1 MNKQAVNPLKE
12 VNTYFTLE
20 FYVEAREGR
29 YYNPNKWIG
38 LSHRDPKGYQTEY
51 DNYVRSYVAQI
62 KKNIHRLPNVWQEV
76 INNNS
81 HLNNIDLAYAI
92 LREIDIRERL

>member
-20 FYVEAREGR
+20 F
-29 YYNPNKWIG
+29 
-38 LSHRDPKGYQTEY
+38 
-51 DNYVRSYVAQI
+51 YVAQI

>member
-20 FYVEAREGR
+20 F
-29 YYNPNKWIG
+29 
-38 LSHRDPKGYQTEY
+38 
-51 DNYVRSYVAQI
+51 YVRSYVAQI

>member
-29 YYNPNKWIG
+29 YYNSNKRIG
-38 LSHRDPKGYQTEY
+38 LSPRDPKGYQMEY
-51 DNYVRSYVAQI
+51 DDYVRSYVAQI
-62 KKNIHRLPNVWQEV
+62 KKNIHRLPNAWKEV
-76 INNNS
+76 VYNNS
-81 HLNNIDLAYAI
+81 NLDNIDLAYAI
-92 LREIDIRERL
+92 LKEIDIRDRL